1 MYVEKKLVRISAVY
15 SLAFQI
21 LFKFKQMDLCWDDGL
36 ISENA
41 HQTENNLRLL
51 SWAVAVFAQLC
62 KGSI

>member
-21 LFKFKQMDLCWDDGL
+21 QQMDLCWDDGL

-41 HQTENNLRLL
+41 HQAENNLRLL

-62 KGSI
+62 KGSV